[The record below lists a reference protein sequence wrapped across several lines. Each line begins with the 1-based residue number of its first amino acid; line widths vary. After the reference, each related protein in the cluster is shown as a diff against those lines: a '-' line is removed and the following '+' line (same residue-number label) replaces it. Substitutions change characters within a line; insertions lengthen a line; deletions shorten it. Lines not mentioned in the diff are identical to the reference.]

1 MKSCFEIKKNNIFI
15 TQRKT
20 GAPKTVGDTGIP
32 IETTVLPYLK
42 YSYCMRFTCMQVSN
56 QPTSVNQQTCVAAG
70 ASTTY
75 HPYSL

>member
-1 MKSCFEIKKNNIFI
+1 M
-15 TQRKT
+15 
-20 GAPKTVGDTGIP
+20 P